1 MTKAEIIREVA
12 NATGKSIAVSEE
24 IINAFLNAIQKAVS
38 DGDYVNFIGFGKF
51 EAVDRE
57 ERLGHNP
64 HTGEKIV
71 IAAHKIP
78 HFKPGDNFK
87 KAVRG

>member
-12 NATGKSIAVSEE
+12 NATGTE
-24 IINAFLNAIQKAVS
+24 IKVVGNIVDAFLAQIQKTVAG
-38 DGDYVNFIGFGKF
+38 GDSVNFIGFGKF